1 MNCWEAG
8 KSEKVEMMLHLQGC
22 PDVCRVSSTGSG
34 TNHPRRWGRGSMWD
48 GSPRVEQ
55 VSLMDLPSNTASKFG
70 NTLSHALWASQVVLV
85 VKKESACQSRRHKRH
100 RFHPWVGKIPWRRA
114 QWPLQYLCLENPMD
128 RVAWWATVHEVA
140 ESDTTEQFSMHAGT
154 CPLWHKPHK
163 SGPEV
168 LWYPGH
174 RTCASLWLLLYS
186 VS

>member
-100 RFHPWVGKIPWRRA
+100 RFDPWVGKIPWRRA
-114 QWPLQYLCLENPMD
+114 QWP
-128 RVAWWATVHEVA
+128 T
-140 ESDTTEQFSMHAGT
+140 
-154 CPLWHKPHK
+154 
-163 SGPEV
+163 
-168 LWYPGH
+168 
-174 RTCASLWLLLYS
+174 S
-186 VS
+186 VSLPGKSHGQSSLMSYSPWGRRVRHDWAI